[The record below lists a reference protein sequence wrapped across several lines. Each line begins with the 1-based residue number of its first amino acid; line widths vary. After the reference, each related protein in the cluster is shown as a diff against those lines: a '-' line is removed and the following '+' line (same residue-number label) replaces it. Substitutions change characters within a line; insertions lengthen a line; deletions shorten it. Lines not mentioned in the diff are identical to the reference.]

1 MVFSS
6 TAFLFAFLPV
16 TLALYFLPVSLKNKK
31 REIGKKN
38 FVLLVTSL
46 VFYAW
51 GEPVYILLMLI
62 SIFFNYSIGVDIY
75 YSKKRNRNKTSFFL
89 FLLSL
94 IFNLF
99 ILGYFKYSGFIIDN
113 VNNIFGTA
121 INNRQLPLPVG
132 ISFYT
137 FQILSY
143 IIDVY
148 KGKVKAQRQ
157 LIPFA
162 AYITMFPQL
171 IAGPIV
177 QYSDIEKQLYDR
189 KIDKELFCEGILI
202 FIRGLGKKVI
212 FANPAGKIYT
222 DILLTD
228 ISSRSMTTAWF
239 GIICYSLQIYF
250 DFSGYSDM
258 AVGLGKMLGFDFVKN
273 FNFPY
278 KASSITDFWHRWHIS
293 LSSWFRDYV
302 YIPLGGNRKGKLR
315 NVLNILIVWSL
326 TGMWHGASW
335 NFIVWGA
342 FYGILLIAEK
352 FILGSF
358 LDKIPLFIRRVFTMI
373 IVAVGWVF
381 FSNINIS
388 DAFTYLGTMFGINGN
403 PLFDEKAAYLI
414 ACYGF
419 STVVMCLSSAG
430 FFEGLPKPKSKT
442 AGLALRTVFYTAVY
456 ILSIAFLLSETYNP
470 FLYFRF

>member
-16 TLALYFLPVSLKNKK
+16 TLALYFIPVSLKNKK

-38 FVLLVTSL
+38 TVLFVTSL

-51 GEPVYILLMLI
+51 GEPVYVILMLI
-62 SIFFNYSIGVDIY
+62 SIFFNHSIGIDMY
-75 YSKKRNRNKTSFFL
+75 LSKRKNRHKTATLLFL
-89 FLLSL
+89 FSL
-94 IFNLF
+94 AFNLF
-99 ILGYFKYSGFIIDN
+99 ILGYFKYSGFVTDN
-113 VNNIFGTA
+113 INNIFGTSFT
-121 INNRQLPLPVG
+121 NRQLPLPVG

-148 KGKVKAQRQ
+148 KGKVKAQKSFTA
-157 LIPFA
+157 FA
-162 AYITMFPQL
+162 TYITMFPQL

-177 QYSDIEKQLYDR
+177 QYSDIRTQLGNR
-189 KIDKELFCEGILI
+189 KINRELFCEGILI
-202 FIRGLGKKVI
+202 FMRGLGKKVI

-222 DILLTD
+222 DILAD
-228 ISSRSMTTAWF
+228 GISAQSAATAWF
-239 GIICYSLQIYF
+239 GILCYSMQIYF

-278 KASSITDFWHRWHIS
+278 SAKSITDFWRRWHIS

-315 NVLNILIVWSL
+315 TVLNILIVWSL

-335 NFIVWGA
+335 NFIAWGA
-342 FYGILLIAEK
+342 FYGVLLIIEK
-352 FILGSF
+352 FILGSV
-358 LDKIPLFIRRVFTMI
+358 LDRIPVILRRTVTMI
-373 IVAVGWVF
+373 IVMIGWVL
-381 FSNINIS
+381 FSNTDIS
-388 DAFTYLGTMFGINGN
+388 DAFTYLSAMVNSSLI
-403 PLFDEKAAYLI
+403 FDEKAMYLI
-414 ACYGF
+414 TSYGF
-419 STVVMCLSSAG
+419 PVLVMCLSSAG
-430 FFEGLPKPKSKT
+430 FFENLPKITNKT
-442 AGLALRTVFYTAVY
+442 AEFTLRSIFY
-456 ILSIAFLLSETYNP
+456 ILSFVISIAFLLSETYNP